1 MNMKG
6 KSRRR
11 IILLTFGHLLAC
23 GICGIPY
30 SLYAQTSA
38 TQTPKDYVYKQKVVP
53 QSVENYL
60 FSAYYFS
67 GKKAYNLRALAMGS
81 TTGDIWSMK
90 LNPSGTSFAVLYNKG
105 GEKGVT
111 IFDMWKQNSV
121 IHQFKEIEEPVAMA
135 YSSDARDFYLAT
147 ADKLFCFKLSNFEEK
162 WTIDMPFVAEGL
174 AVSDNGYFVAAY
186 SGTKITIWNLETR
199 QVRKEFDFGVQVH
212 DMAFS
217 KESDKFGV
225 LTGDEL
231 LSLYDTQN
239 FLILQS
245 FDAVGTARC
254 LSFHPDGK
262 YASVITGDG
271 RIAILNLLDGENR
284 DYVDNEAGGIQG
296 ARFVKDGKK
305 NIFLA
310 YNAQTDIIYK
320 LMSQLAP
327 NYTKLL
333 KDELADRMSEWMKQM
348 PGETLEEYN
357 IRVNDETR
365 MKQMRLFE
373 EEIATRLADNM
384 LQMSTIS
391 LGNYNPESGM
401 LALDFNTMP
410 SIYLNV
416 PENELMS
423 FSDIGNLEFRNA
435 RYGLTANDKF
445 ELVYADVY
453 NKSTGKTYVFDNRER
468 RSLDYLKNDENFVPL
483 DLVQLSNMEMMK
495 LEGIKD
501 DIVNLAKQENKISDH
516 THISVNA
523 KVVPDV
529 DASGKKIMNYQVS
542 FTYTVEPQFSVKE
555 DFAAGKYK
563 AEESPAAYSM
573 LRIVKTAFEKDF
585 AQYVKSGKKLRVNI
599 TGMADAL
606 PINGKI
612 NYDGCYGDFQ
622 GEPVY
627 KNGDLG
633 NITVTR
639 KDGITENEQLAFLRA
654 TGVKEFI
661 KANIPAINQMETNYI
676 HHLEIMK
683 EKGGAYRRI
692 NVDFVFVDAF

>member
-1 MNMKG
+1 MNV
-6 KSRRR
+6 KSIRKKV
-11 IILLTFGHLLAC
+11 LLTIRPLL
-23 GICGIPY
+23 ICGILGI
-30 SLYAQTSA
+30 SSSVYAQTSA
-38 TQTPKDYVYKQKVVP
+38 TRIPDHYVYKQKVVP

-60 FSAYYFS
+60 FSTYYFS

-81 TTGDIWSMK
+81 TAGDIRSMK
-90 LNPSGTSFAVLYNKG
+90 LNPSGTSFAVLYDKDGNR
-105 GEKGVT
+105 GVT
-111 IFDMWKQNSV
+111 IFDLWKQNRI
-121 IHQFKEIEEPVAMA
+121 IHQFKDIENPMAIA

-147 ADKLFCFKLSNFEEK
+147 KDKLICFNLSDFNQK
-162 WTIDMPFVAEGL
+162 WALDMPFAVEGL
-174 AVSDNGYFVAAY
+174 VVSDNGYFIAAY
-186 SGTKITIWNLETR
+186 SGTSLTIWNLETR
-199 QVRKEFDFGVQVH
+199 QIRKEFDFGVQIH
-212 DMAFS
+212 DVAFS
-217 KESDKFGV
+217 KGSDKLGV
-225 LTGDEL
+225 LTEDEL

-239 FLILQS
+239 FMILLS

-296 ARFVKDGKK
+296 ARFVKDGKE

-327 NYTKLL
+327 NFTKLL
-333 KDELADRMSEWMKQM
+333 KDELDDRMSEWMKQM

-357 IRVNDETR
+357 IRVNEETR
-365 MKQMRLFE
+365 MKQMKLFE

-401 LALDFNTMP
+401 LAVDFNTMP
-410 SIYLNV
+410 TIYLNV

-435 RYGLTANDKF
+435 RYGLTSNDKF

-453 NKSTGKTYVFDNRER
+453 NKATGKTYVFDNRER
-468 RSLDYLKNDENFVPL
+468 RSLDYLKNDDNFVPL

-501 DIVNLAKQENKISDH
+501 DIVNLAKQENQISDH

-573 LRIVKTAFEKDF
+573 LRIVKTAFENDF
-585 AQYVKSGKKLRVNI
+585 AQYVKDGKKLKVNI

-612 NYDGCYGDFQ
+612 NYDGCYGEFE

-661 KANIPAINQMETNYI
+661 KANIPAINRMETNYI
-676 HHLEIMK
+676 HHLEITK